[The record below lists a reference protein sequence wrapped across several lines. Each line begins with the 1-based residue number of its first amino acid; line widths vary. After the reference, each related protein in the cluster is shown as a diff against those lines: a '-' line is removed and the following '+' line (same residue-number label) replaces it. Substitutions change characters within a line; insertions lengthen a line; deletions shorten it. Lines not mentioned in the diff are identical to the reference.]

1 MSQSTKALRGP
12 WHKAITSCV
21 RITVYYYHKYYHYR
35 SPVML
40 AVNSSENGHF
50 PYLSTFPAM
59 FCSLQPGMQGTVPAG
74 PPLNPVQLGSLEHSG
89 QLLWTWV
96 RWYASYL

>member
-50 PYLSTFPAM
+50 PYLSTFLAM
-59 FCSLQPGMQGTVPAG
+59 FCSLQPGMQGAVPAG
-74 PPLNPVQLGSLEHSG
+74 PPLQLGSLEHSG
-89 QLLWTWV
+89 QLFWTWV
-96 RWYASYL
+96 RCYASYL